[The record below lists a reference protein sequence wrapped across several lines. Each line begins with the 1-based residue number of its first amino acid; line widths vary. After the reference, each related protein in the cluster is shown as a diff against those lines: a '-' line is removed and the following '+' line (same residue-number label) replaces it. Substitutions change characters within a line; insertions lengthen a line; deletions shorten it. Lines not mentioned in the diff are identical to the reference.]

1 METHGKIF
9 VSGRGVFVAKR
20 AGRTE
25 TVDGMTQKEAFCIK
39 QNDETKRDIY
49 TKLGD
54 ETRHF
59 TRNGDSLS

>member
-25 TVDGMTQKEAFCIK
+25 TGDAATQNETFCLT
-39 QNDETKRDIY
+39 QNDEIKRGIY
-49 TKLGD
+49 TKQGN

-59 TRNGDSLS
+59 TRNGDVLS